1 MSNYSCIY
9 RLSDG
14 SIEVIDLDDYIPER
28 VAGKTHIG
36 TIKNDAFI
44 KTILQEN
51 PDAVTKWFGDFDDA
65 R

>member
-9 RLSDG
+9 RLEDG
-14 SIEVIDLDDYIPER
+14 SIEVIDLDAYLPEIM
-28 VAGKTHIG
+28 VGKAHIG

-44 KTILQEN
+44 KTILQEY
-51 PDAVTKWFGDFDDA
+51 PDIVTKWFEVSNA